1 LNYPHQHLGTGS
13 ETLLK
18 IAEGRHPFCAEFG
31 RAQRPAVIVGS
42 GLLEHSDKSAV
53 MAALKIIVE
62 QGKVVQDDWN
72 GFNVLMLN
80 AAQAAGR
87 DLGLVQGA
95 RAHSS
100 EIKFLYLLGADELTP
115 ADIPANSFV
124 VYQGHHGDRSAYRA
138 NIILPGTAYTEK
150 EGTYE
155 NTEGRT
161 QQTSPAVPTV
171 GDSRDD
177 WKIIRALSE
186 VAGVRLPYDTANG
199 LRARML
205 AVSPN
210 LLRVDDVESPV
221 ELPFPLKNQSPSA
234 VVLSSFPKTVENFY
248 MTDAITRASRTMAQ
262 CTAAFFGKGEE
273 RA

>member
-1 LNYPHQHLGTGS
+1 
-13 ETLLK
+13 
-18 IAEGRHPFCAEFG
+18 
-31 RAQRPAVIVGS
+31 
-42 GLLEHSDKSAV
+42 
-53 MAALKIIVE
+53 M
-62 QGKVVQDDWN
+62 
-72 GFNVLMLN
+72 
-80 AAQAAGR
+80 
-87 DLGLVQGA
+87 
-95 RAHSS
+95 
-100 EIKFLYLLGADELTP
+100 
-115 ADIPANSFV
+115 
-124 VYQGHHGDRSAYRA
+124 
-138 NIILPGTAYTEK
+138 
-150 EGTYE
+150 
-155 NTEGRT
+155 
-161 QQTSPAVPTV
+161 PTV

-210 LLRVDDVESPV
+210 LLRVDDVETPL
-221 ELPFPLKNQSPSA
+221 ELPFPLTNQSPST